1 MESYTNSVTYH
12 IYSDWVER
20 GSRPPENQLNIVRT
34 IAREG
39 KKTISQLTKY
49 LDKSQP
55 NISNAVKELLKPEL
69 NLIEKTEPT
78 SDFVAGRGNTQQF
91 YRLTPKGIKFAI
103 EDDQNISSEIKAI
116 NDKKRQ
122 EEQRKQISSEKFWE
136 TLSIT
141 FSESNTANISSK
153 NPDFQKIVE
162 LIRFY
167 EERILKVKSQ
177 NYIPRF
183 FNDWLHENKKLCEE
197 VRDSEI
203 RGWKKSSVFQSYEKI
218 IKSIGYGNPL
228 SLEESIKI
236 ANPMQIL
243 GFGGNTTFIHHL
255 VKDGVIQKL
264 ESEKID
270 KYELTHLGVL
280 RLLFYLYEEYWPIFI
295 NKHLIDSAENPSL
308 KIQKTNDPD
317 YKKFHELFDKIRVK
331 YCKLLPDILSGNT
344 YDILGISDFE
354 IVVLLMQLY
363 FDTVFRLGS
372 EIDIKDEYIEKY
384 HSLKNLEQIR
394 QSFYHRK
401 LLKFLRDSD
410 PTENEFPSNNLVD
423 EIHATYFLFIYGS
436 ESEYYQDLDVLQKT
450 FKYYL
455 YSNQIKNRI
464 TFEFYNIYK
473 AYCNGWFSKKIKN
486 SNIRQW
492 HDNQIKELLIFINE
506 YSSYF
511 KNTLEQ
517 DFKN

>member
-1 MESYTNSVTYH
+1 MLLTYH
-12 IYSDWVER
+12 MYSDWVER
-20 GSRPPENQLNIVRT
+20 VSRPPENQLNIVRT
-34 IAREG
+34 IALEG
-39 KKTISQLTKY
+39 KKTISQLTDY
-49 LDKSQP
+49 LGKSQP

-69 NLIEKTEPT
+69 DLIEKTEPP
-78 SDFVAGRGNTQQF
+78 SDFVSGRGNTQQF

-103 EDDQNISSEIKAI
+103 EDDQKIRSEIKVI
-116 NDKKRQ
+116 KDKKD
-122 EEQRKQISSEKFWE
+122 KKNNVNKISSEKFWK

-141 FSESNTANISSK
+141 FSESNTDNISSK

-167 EERILKVKSQ
+167 EERILKIKSL

-183 FNDWLHENKKLCEE
+183 FNNWLYENKTLCQE

-218 IKSIGYGNPL
+218 VKSIGYGNPL
-228 SLEESIKI
+228 SLEEPIKI
-236 ANPMQIL
+236 ANPMKIL
-243 GFGGNTTFIHHL
+243 GFGSNTRFIHHL
-255 VKDGVIQKL
+255 VEHGVIQKL

-295 NKHLIDSAENPSL
+295 NKHLIHSDENPSL

-331 YCKLLPDILSGNT
+331 YCELLPDILSGNT

-363 FDTVFRLGS
+363 FYTVFRLGS
-372 EIDIKDEYIEKY
+372 EIDIKDEYTEKY

-401 LLKFLRDSD
+401 LLEFLGDFDRI
-410 PTENEFPSNNLVD
+410 ENEFPSNNLVD
-423 EIHATYFLFIYGS
+423 EIHTTYFLFTYGS
-436 ESEYYQDLDVLQKT
+436 ESEYYQDLHVLQKT

-464 TFEFYNIYK
+464 TFDFYNIYK
-473 AYCNGWFSKKIKN
+473 VYCNGWHSKKIKD

-506 YSSYF
+506 YSSDF

-517 DFKN
+517 DNKN